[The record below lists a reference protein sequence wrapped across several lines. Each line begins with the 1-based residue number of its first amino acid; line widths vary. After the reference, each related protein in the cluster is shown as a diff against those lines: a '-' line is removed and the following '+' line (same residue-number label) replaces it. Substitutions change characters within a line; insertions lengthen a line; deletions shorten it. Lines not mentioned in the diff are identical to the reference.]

1 MLQPEVARARWR
13 SERGRAAVGAL
24 AAVLLVVMWPRAGGA
39 SETDGDGGSPSIR
52 TSPTSTISCC
62 CNAAATVSPATAA
75 GTAAADPVAL
85 GLARVQVA
93 EAAGDLAGAARIYR
107 QIVADHPDDALG
119 WAAYGEF
126 LRFLIHD
133 PVQAKQAFT
142 TALQVPHP
150 SARLR
155 ALALKGLGDIAGAT
169 GEREQAIALM
179 RQSLAVM
186 PLADTHRA
194 LSVLLL
200 IAHHD
205 ASGAAEEARLA
216 VADSPDDP
224 LSLLVY
230 AILCQRIGHQDEGR
244 RAYRLALGIAG
255 CDAQGHA
262 DHPVHCCV
270 FYNAACYLAVCRQPS
285 QALTMLSA
293 FFAAP
298 NHLHRSR
305 KDIVGDPDFAGM
317 LQDPGFQALLDRNL
331 PVAVTVAVSTASALP
346 ASSSSTPVR
355 R

>member
-1 MLQPEVARARWR
+1 MVQPVIARTACRPP
-13 SERGRAAVGAL
+13 SERRRVAVGVVAMVILL
-24 AAVLLVVMWPRAGGA
+24 AAPWQRACGA
-39 SETDGDGGSPSIR
+39 SATDVSGGSR
-52 TSPTSTISCC
+52 TSSSCC
-62 CNAAATVSPATAA
+62 DASATVSTAAAT
-75 GTAAADPVAL
+75 GTAAPDSIAL
-85 GLARVQVA
+85 GLAKVQVA

-133 PVQAKQAFT
+133 PVQATQAFT
-142 TALQVPHP
+142 TALLVPH
-150 SARLR
+150 SDARIR
-155 ALALKGLGDIAGAT
+155 ALALKGLGDIAGAA
-169 GEREQAIALM
+169 GNREQAIALM

-200 IAHHD
+200 VAHHD
-205 ASGAAEEARLA
+205 QEGAAEEARLA
-216 VADSPDDP
+216 VAATPDDP

-230 AILCQRIGHQDEGR
+230 AILCQRIGHQAEGR
-244 RAYRLALGIAG
+244 GAYRQALGIAG

-270 FYNAACYLAVCRQPS
+270 FYNAACYLSVCRQPT

-305 KDIVGDPDFAGM
+305 QDIVGDPDFAGM
-317 LQDPGFQALLDRNL
+317 LQDPGFVALLDKNL
-331 PVAVTVAVSTASALP
+331 PPAPTVAVAAAPSSA
-346 ASSSSTPVR
+346 VH
-355 R
+355 